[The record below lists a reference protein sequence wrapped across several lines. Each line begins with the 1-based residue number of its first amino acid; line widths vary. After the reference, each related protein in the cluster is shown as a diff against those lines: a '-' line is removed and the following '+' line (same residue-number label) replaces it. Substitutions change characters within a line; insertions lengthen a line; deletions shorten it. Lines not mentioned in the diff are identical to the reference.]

1 MDALSK
7 ECEGIKCDRDVA
19 LLALKQSVALK
30 GEHEREQME
39 DLKVHLHRV
48 LHISQHFSTTPM
60 SSLIMFSIFSYQYN
74 PLCTP

>member
-39 DLKVHLHRV
+39 DLKVHL
-48 LHISQHFSTTPM
+48 SQSAPHVD
-60 SSLIMFSIFSYQYN
+60 L
-74 PLCTP
+74 

>member
-39 DLKVHLHRV
+39 DLKVHLSQSAP
-48 LHISQHFSTTPM
+48 HIATLQHNSHVK
-60 SSLIMFSIFSYQYN
+60 SHYV
-74 PLCTP
+74 